1 MLRADCDVCLM
12 GRDMCLMGRD
22 TVIYG
27 LLVDPSNCLML
38 SVLMLE
44 VMS

>member
-1 MLRADCDVCLM
+1 MKKRLRDYLWVEY
-12 GRDMCLMGRD
+12 DMCLMGRD

-27 LLVDPSNCLML
+27 LIVDPSNCLML

>member
-1 MLRADCDVCLM
+1 MSLM
-12 GRDMCLMGRD
+12 GRN

-27 LLVDPSNCLML
+27 LILDPRNCLML